1 MKNNILGILIGA
13 SFALGIP
20 LGFIVLVS
28 WWAEDRFGSG
38 VVLMI
43 WGGTLGLIAF
53 TAGAFLA
60 ARISRNTLESVADF
74 MDANAQTEKGRALLF
89 REHARGEREAFSAR
103 AKLEVIDA
111 RRVDLLAQ
119 QRAGLL
125 MDQSRGASWAAGEE
139 SFVSGPDDFQVYE

>member
-1 MKNNILGILIGA
+1 MKNNMMGILIGL
-13 SFALGIP
+13 SFAVGIP
-20 LGFIVLVS
+20 LGFVVLAT
-28 WWAEDRFGSG
+28 WWMEDRFGSG
-38 VVLMI
+38 VAVMV
-43 WGGTLGLIAF
+43 WGGTLGLVAF

-111 RRVDLLAQ
+111 RRVDQLAQ

-125 MDQSRGASWAAGEE
+125 MDQNRGASWAVGEE

>member
-1 MKNNILGILIGA
+1 MKGNMSTLLFG
-13 SFALGIP
+13 FAAALAVP
-20 LGFIVLVS
+20 PGFILLVS
-28 WWAEDRFGSG
+28 WWMEDRFGAD
-38 VVLMI
+38 VVLMV
-43 WGGTLGLIAF
+43 WGGAVGVIAF

-60 ARISRNTLESVADF
+60 ARVSKNTLENVADF

-111 RRVDLLAQ
+111 RRVDQLAQ
-119 QRAGLL
+119 QRAALL
-125 MDQSRGASWAAGEE
+125 TDQRAGASWAVGEE

>member
-1 MKNNILGILIGA
+1 MKGNILGILIGV

-60 ARISRNTLESVADF
+60 ARISKATLESVADF

-103 AKLEVIDA
+103 AKMEVIDA
-111 RRVDLLAQ
+111 RRVDQLAQ
-119 QRAGLL
+119 QRAALL
-125 MDQSRGASWAAGEE
+125 MDQNRGASWAVGEE

>member
-1 MKNNILGILIGA
+1 MKNNMMGLLFG
-13 SFALGIP
+13 FAAAMGIP

-43 WGGTLGLIAF
+43 WGGTLGLVAF

-111 RRVDLLAQ
+111 RRVDQLAQ

>member
-20 LGFIVLVS
+20 LGFIILAT
-28 WWAEDRFGSG
+28 WWMEDRFGSG
-38 VVLMI
+38 VAVMV
-43 WGGTLGLIAF
+43 WGGTLGLVAF
-53 TAGAFLA
+53 GLGALLS
-60 ARISRNTLESVADF
+60 ARISKATLESVADF

-111 RRVDLLAQ
+111 RRVDQLAQ
-119 QRAGLL
+119 QRAALL
-125 MDQSRGASWAAGEE
+125 TDQNRGASWAVGEE